1 MKIYLNLFLSF
12 LKIGLFSFGGGY
24 GMIPLLKEEVLRNEW
39 LTESE
44 LLDMIGISE
53 STPGPIA
60 INLATY
66 LGYKKGGFFG
76 ALLAT
81 LGIIITP
88 FVLMFCISLFL
99 ENILSNE
106 AVKYAFMGIK
116 VGVVFLLL
124 KVSFTL
130 VKNIKKDLFGILIM
144 IVVTTTMLFFTIFAI
159 NFSAIYFILLGAVL
173 GLLIYGIIPK
183 KRGSKK
189 WFILPFSWNFKKL
202 VYSLLEVD
210 TPWFLLFAKLF

>member
-1 MKIYLNLFLSF
+1 MKKEKSLKNLMNLFLTF
-12 LKIGLFSFGGGY
+12 FKLGIFSIGGGPT
-24 GMIPLLKEEVLRNEW
+24 MLTLLQGELVEKKKW
-39 LTESE
+39 LSNDE
-44 LLDMIGISE
+44 LMEMTAIAE

-66 LGYKKGGFFG
+66 LGYKRGGILG
-76 ALLAT
+76 ALLST
-81 LGIIITP
+81 LGVIITP

-99 ENILSNE
+99 ENILSVE
-106 AVKYAFMGIK
+106 AVKYAFMGVK

-130 VKNIKKDLFGILIM
+130 IKIMKKDLFGILIL
-144 IVVTTTMLFFTIFAI
+144 ISVTVAMVLITVFAI

-183 KRGSKK
+183 KRRKK
-189 WFILPFSWNFKKL
+189 
-202 VYSLLEVD
+202 
-210 TPWFLLFAKLF
+210 